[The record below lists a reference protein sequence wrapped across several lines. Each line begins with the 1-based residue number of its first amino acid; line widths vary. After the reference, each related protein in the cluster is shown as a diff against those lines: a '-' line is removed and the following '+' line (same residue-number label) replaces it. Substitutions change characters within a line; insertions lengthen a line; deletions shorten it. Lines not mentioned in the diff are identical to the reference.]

1 MHRVIP
7 NMRALAGIAVV
18 AAIAFA
24 AQDYRALA
32 QDKAGDKVIV
42 TVDGKS
48 ITEADMKLAEGE
60 IGAELANLPP
70 EVKRRALAEYLID
83 NQLFASAAE
92 AAKLGDTPE
101 FQAHMA
107 YLRQRALREQFFE
120 KTLKGSVSE
129 DEAKK
134 IYNARVAELKPE
146 TEFAARHIL
155 VDSEE
160 KAKEL
165 RAKIVA
171 GADFQQVAKENSS
184 DTGSKEQGGF
194 LGYFGTGQMV
204 PPEFEAAVAKMQKGE
219 MSEPVK
225 TNFGWHIIKLED
237 RRNKQPPTFDQV
249 KDTIMNSLAV
259 RKAQEKSAE
268 LRGKAK
274 VDYVDADIKKLVE
287 EAQKKQAEA
296 MEAAKKAAQPGAAPP
311 AGAAPGAAPAPG
323 TPPAPTPCSK

>member
-7 NMRALAGIAVV
+7 NMHALAGLAVV

-24 AQDYRALA
+24 AHDHRALA
-32 QDKAGDKVIV
+32 QDKASDKVV
-42 TVDGKS
+42 VNVDGKP
-48 ITEADMKLAEGE
+48 ITEADMKLAESE

-70 EVKRRALAEYLID
+70 EVRRRALAEYLID
-83 NQLFASAAE
+83 NQLFANAAE

-101 FQAHMA
+101 FQTHMA

-134 IYNARVAELKPE
+134 IYNARVIELKPE

-155 VDSEE
+155 VDNEA

-184 DTGSKEQGGF
+184 DTGSKEQGGL
-194 LGYFGTGQMV
+194 LGYFGVGQMV
-204 PPEFEAAVAKMQKGE
+204 PEFEAAVAKMQKGE
-219 MSEPVK
+219 VSEPVK

-237 RRNKQPPTFDQV
+237 RRAKQPPTFDQV
-249 KDTIMNSLAV
+249 KETIMNSLAV

-274 VDYVDADIKKLVE
+274 VEYVDADIKKLVE

-296 MEAAKKAAQPGAAPP
+296 MEAAKKAAPPGAAPAPGAAPP
-311 AGAAPGAAPAPG
+311 AAPAPG
-323 TPPAPTPCSK
+323 TPPAPTP